1 MPMFSI
7 PSLKKNLFSACFVML
22 VFATNLSA
30 QVNWL
35 SWEEMMKA
43 QEKEARPVFIDVYTD
58 WCGWC
63 KVMDRETFAKAEVY
77 EVLNRDFYPV
87 KFDAEQREN
96 IKVGSKTYS
105 YVNQGSRG
113 YHELA
118 FTLLDRKMS
127 YPTVVFLDAVDR
139 VEQAIATQNGVSKEV
154 ARQNLITLGDLALV
168 APMPG
173 YKNVD
178 QLLPMLE
185 HFGPKG
191 NYIGR

>member
-1 MPMFSI
+1 MNFTSTI
-7 PSLKKNLFSACFVML
+7 RYCLGIFVFLFAFN
-22 VFATNLSA
+22 ATG
-30 QVNWL
+30 QVQWM
-35 SWEEMMKA
+35 SWDEMMQA
-43 QEKEARPVFIDVYTD
+43 QEEESRPVFIDVYTD

-77 EVLNRDFYPV
+77 EILNRDFYSV
-87 KFDAEQREN
+87 KFDAEQRED

-105 YVNQGSRG
+105 YVGEGRRG

-118 FTLLDRKMS
+118 ATLLNGQLS
-127 YPTVVFLDAVDR
+127 YPTVAFLDGVDR
-139 VEQAIATQNGVSKEV
+139 VERAIAAQNGVSTDV
-154 ARQNLITLGDLALV
+154 ARENMIIFGNLALV
-168 APMPG
+168 TPVPG
-173 YKNVD
+173 YQKVE

>member
-1 MPMFSI
+1 MFSI

-87 KFDAEQREN
+87 KFDAEQRED

-105 YVNQGSRG
+105 YVGQGRRG

-118 FTLLDRKMS
+118 ATLLNGQLS

-139 VEQAIATQNGVSKEV
+139 VEQAIAAQNGVSKEV
-154 ARQNLITLGDLALV
+154 ARQNLTTLGDLALV

-191 NYIGR
+191 NYIRR

>member
-1 MPMFSI
+1 MNITSSI
-7 PSLKKNLFSACFVML
+7 KHCLGILIFFIAFNASG
-22 VFATNLSA
+22 
-30 QVNWL
+30 QVQWM
-35 SWEEMMKA
+35 SWDEMIKA
-43 QEKEARPVFIDVYTD
+43 QKKEARPVFIDVYTD

-63 KVMDRETFAKAEVY
+63 KVMDRETFAKSEVY
-77 EVLNRDFYPV
+77 EVLNRDFYSV
-87 KFDAEQREN
+87 KFDAEQRED
-96 IKVGSKTYS
+96 IKVGGKTYS
-105 YVNQGSRG
+105 YVGQGRRG

-118 FTLLDRKMS
+118 ATLLNGQLS

-139 VEQAIATQNGVSKEV
+139 VERAIAAQNGVSTEV
-154 ARQNLITLGDLALV
+154 ARQNMIILGDLALV

-173 YKNVD
+173 YQKVE

>member
-1 MPMFSI
+1 MRSI
-7 PSLKKNLFSACFVML
+7 FTQISLLFVAVIGFNVQ
-22 VFATNLSA
+22 A
-30 QVNWL
+30 QDINWI
-35 SWEEMMKA
+35 SWEEAVQLSQTDA
-43 QEKEARPVFIDVYTD
+43 QPKKIFVDVYTD

-63 KVMDRETFAKAEVY
+63 KVMDRETFAKSEVY
-77 EVLNRDFYPV
+77 EVLNRDFYSV
-87 KFDAEQREN
+87 KFDAEQRED

-105 YVNQGSRG
+105 YVGQGRRG

-118 FTLLDRKMS
+118 ATLLNGQLS
-127 YPTVVFLDAVDR
+127 YPTVVFLDGVDR
-139 VEQAIATQNGVSKEV
+139 VERAIAAQNGVSTEV
-154 ARQNLITLGDLALV
+154 ARQNMIILGDLALV

-173 YKNVD
+173 YQKVE

>member
-1 MPMFSI
+1 MNFTSTI
-7 PSLKKNLFSACFVML
+7 RYYLGIFVFL
-22 VFATNLSA
+22 LAFNATG
-30 QVNWL
+30 QVQWM
-35 SWEEMMKA
+35 SWDEMMKA
-43 QEKEARPVFIDVYTD
+43 QEEESRPVFIDVYTD

-77 EVLNRDFYPV
+77 EILNRDFYSV
-87 KFDAEQREN
+87 KFDAEQRED

-105 YVNQGSRG
+105 YVGEGRRG

-118 FTLLDRKMS
+118 ATLLNGQLS
-127 YPTVVFLDAVDR
+127 YPTVAFLDGVDR
-139 VEQAIATQNGVSKEV
+139 VERAIAAQNGVSTDV
-154 ARQNLITLGDLALV
+154 ARENMIIFGNLALV
-168 APMPG
+168 TPVPG
-173 YKNVD
+173 YQKVE

>member
-1 MPMFSI
+1 
-7 PSLKKNLFSACFVML
+7 
-22 VFATNLSA
+22 
-30 QVNWL
+30 
-35 SWEEMMKA
+35 MKCL
-43 QEKEARPVFIDVYTD
+43 T
-58 WCGWC
+58 
-63 KVMDRETFAKAEVY
+63 ETFT
-77 EVLNRDFYPV
+77 PV
-87 KFDAEQREN
+87 KFDAEQRED

-105 YVNQGSRG
+105 YVGQGRRG

-118 FTLLDRKMS
+118 ATLLNGQLS

-139 VEQAIATQNGVSKEV
+139 VERAIAAQNGVSTEV
-154 ARQNLITLGDLALV
+154 ARQNMIILGDLALV

-173 YKNVD
+173 YQKVE

>member
-77 EVLNRDFYPV
+77 EVLNRDFYSV
-87 KFDAEQREN
+87 KFDAEQRED
-96 IKVGSKTYS
+96 IKVGGKTYS
-105 YVNQGSRG
+105 YVSQGRRG

-118 FTLLDRKMS
+118 ATLLNGQLS

-139 VEQAIATQNGVSKEV
+139 VEQAIAAQNGVSKEV
-154 ARQNLITLGDLALV
+154 ARQNLTTLGDLALV

-191 NYIGR
+191 NYIRR

>member
-1 MPMFSI
+1 MFSI

-77 EVLNRDFYPV
+77 EVLNRDFYSV
-87 KFDAEQREN
+87 KFDAEQRDA
-96 IKVGSKTYS
+96 IKVRSKTYS
-105 YVNQGSRG
+105 YVGQGRRG

-118 FTLLDRKMS
+118 ATLLNGQLS

-139 VEQAIATQNGVSKEV
+139 VERAIAAQNGVSKDV
-154 ARQNLITLGDLALV
+154 ARENMIVFGDLALV
-168 APMPG
+168 TPVPG
-173 YKNVD
+173 YQKVD

>member
-1 MPMFSI
+1 MNITSSI
-7 PSLKKNLFSACFVML
+7 KYCLGVLIFFIAFNA
-22 VFATNLSA
+22 AG
-30 QVNWL
+30 QVQWM
-35 SWEEMMKA
+35 SWDEMIKA
-43 QEKEARPVFIDVYTD
+43 QKKEARPVFIDVYTD

-63 KVMDRETFAKAEVY
+63 KVMDRETFAKSEVY
-77 EVLNRDFYPV
+77 EVLNRDFYFV
-87 KFDAEQREN
+87 KFDAEQRED

-105 YVNQGSRG
+105 YVAQGRRG

-118 FTLLDRKMS
+118 ATLLNGQLS

-139 VEQAIATQNGVSKEV
+139 VERAIAAQNGVSTEV
-154 ARQNLITLGDLALV
+154 ARQNMIILGDLALV

-173 YKNVD
+173 YQKVE